1 MDIGIDKIKK
11 LLNKLLNKFWHNLF
25 LILIFLLLLDLILG
39 GIFFQKFYLG
49 AQEKEPQIILPLKIN
64 QVLLEKFSFQYSK
77 RESIFKESEEKEYPD
92 PFQGIIAEEID

>member
-1 MDIGIDKIKK
+1 MDIKIDKIKK
-11 LLNKLLNKFWHNLF
+11 PLIKLLKKFWKNLF

-39 GIFFQKFYLG
+39 GIFFQIFYLR

-64 QVLLEKFSFQYSK
+64 QVLLEKFSSQYSE
-77 RESIFKESEEKEYPD
+77 RESIFKESENKEYPD